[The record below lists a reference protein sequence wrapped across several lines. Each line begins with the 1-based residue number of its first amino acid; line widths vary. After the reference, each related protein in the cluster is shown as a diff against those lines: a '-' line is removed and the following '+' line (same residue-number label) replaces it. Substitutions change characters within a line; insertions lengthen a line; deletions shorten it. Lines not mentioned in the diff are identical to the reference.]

1 MQAPGS
7 REYVLTVSC
16 PDTVGLVAAVSSL
29 IASWGGWLTEV
40 ANHSDRVS
48 GRFFMRNVVAADSLP
63 FGIEQFVEGFRPLA
77 LRHAM
82 EFTVRDT
89 SAPKRVLVLVSREG
103 HCLADLLY
111 RWRTGELRCDLRGVI
126 SNHDDLRGMV
136 EREGVPFHQVP
147 VPATGKDEAF
157 AAIDRLFERE
167 RVELAVLARF
177 MQVLPPAMCARWSG
191 RVVNIHHGFLPSFA
205 GGRPYQR
212 AFERGVKLIGATS
225 HFVTA
230 DLDEGPIIEQ
240 DVIRVDHTDTVEDMI
255 RLGRDVE
262 KNVLA
267 RAVRYVLEDRVLL
280 DGMKTVVFR

>member
-1 MQAPGS
+1 MLSSHAMQAPGP

-48 GRFFMRNVVAADSLP
+48 GRFFMRNVVAAESLP

-136 EREGVPFHQVP
+136 EREGVAFHQVP

-167 RVELAVLARF
+167 HVELAVLARF
-177 MQVLPPAMCARWSG
+177 MQLLPPAMCARWSG
-191 RVVNIHHGFLPSFA
+191 RVVNSTTASCRPSRAA
-205 GGRPYQR
+205 GLTSARSSAGSSSSARR
-212 AFERGVKLIGATS
+212 ATS
-225 HFVTA
+225 SPPTS
-230 DLDEGPIIEQ
+230 
-240 DVIRVDHTDTVEDMI
+240 TK
-255 RLGRDVE
+255 GRSSSRTSS
-262 KNVLA
+262 A
-267 RAVRYVLEDRVLL
+267 STTPTPSR
-280 DGMKTVVFR
+280 T